1 MHLRGNKIMNI
12 TDRIDIVLNEATSTK
27 MICRECGHK
36 FRKKVSKKTVE
47 VKCPK
52 CGGYDTDVNES
63 TVTADVAV
71 NRAQGHVDIVNA
83 RYKKKKKKSKLT
95 GADVVIYES
104 KDWNYI
110 FKGVTKTMTI
120 KATSKKAAI
129 NKIKKEWGISNT
141 PNNFFIWSDEEV

>member
-1 MHLRGNKIMNI
+1 M
-12 TDRIDIVLNEATSTK
+12 DIIERLDSIIEATEKQLIGDIQKLINKGASASQVWNNIKRMYSNINKKKFEKIYNSLINESKTQSTK

-36 FRKKVSKKTVE
+36 FRKKISKKTVE

-52 CGGYDTDVNES
+52 CGGYDTEINES

-95 GADVVIYES
+95 GADIIIYE
-104 KDWNYI
+104 
-110 FKGVTKTMTI
+110 
-120 KATSKKAAI
+120 
-129 NKIKKEWGISNT
+129 
-141 PNNFFIWSDEEV
+141 EE